1 MNRTSPGL
9 LNRMRFKNKLFLS
22 YMVVV
27 IIPILILGI
36 YAYNQ
41 SRQMLDYRT
50 LEGIDKNIT
59 TVTGSIDSSLERYSH
74 TLRSITYNVTF
85 QKIVENDYLDLVNL
99 SRDLNGYLTPYFNMM
114 KNLDNDIAKI
124 TLYAQGDVPE
134 YDTLLLSSERVDDK
148 AWYRETLDAPPNEYR
163 WFYDEGLFVTA
174 KFPRSLGS
182 AYTHVVH
189 MSLKAESI
197 FGAADMQHDNGIVI
211 ADGQGRPIYANAFAA
226 RFPGFTAEEM
236 LKQKDG
242 TVKLGDTRLF
252 LARKPLRQ
260 SDWTIYWFVPADR
273 AATEAGSIISATVG
287 MIVIC
292 VAIMLAVITL
302 FSRTMIRRILA
313 LNVMMK
319 KVEMGNLTL
328 DVRSVDRDEI
338 GELTNRF
345 GSMLGRINELIEES
359 YNGKIKQQEAELK
372 ALQWQINPHFL
383 YNALSF
389 INWKALRKDAY
400 DISHTVTSLSRFYR
414 TALNRGSNIISVRD
428 ELDNVRSYLEVIQ
441 LMQDYSFDV
450 VFEIDEAVLRYST
463 INLILQPLVE
473 NAIQHGVNKKSD
485 GRGTLRVSAAAREG
499 AIVFTVRDNGPGM
512 PEELVRAAASTQSGG
527 YGLKNVNERVKL
539 KFGEEYGISI
549 ASEPEEGTTI
559 ELTVPPYFPDT
570 DDK

>member
-1 MNRTSPGL
+1 MNLTSPGL
-9 LNRMRFKNKLFLS
+9 FNRMRFKNKLFLS

-27 IIPILILGI
+27 IIPILILGV

-41 SRQMLDYRT
+41 SRQMLEYRT
-50 LEGIDKNIT
+50 LEGIDKNVA

-74 TLRSITYNVTF
+74 TLRSIIYNVTF

-99 SRDLNGYLTPYFNMM
+99 SRDLNGYLTPYVNMM
-114 KNLDNDIAKI
+114 KNLDNSVAKI

-134 YDTLLLSSERVDDK
+134 YDTLLLSSERVSEE
-148 AWYRETLDAPPNEYR
+148 AWYRETLDSAPNQYR
-163 WFYDEGLFVTA
+163 WFYDDGLFVTA

-182 AYTHVVH
+182 ENTHVVF
-189 MSLKAESI
+189 MSLNAETI
-197 FGAADMQHDNGIVI
+197 FSVADMQHDNGVVI
-211 ADGQGRPIYANAFAA
+211 ADGQGRLIYANPFAT
-226 RFPGFTAEEM
+226 RFADFSAEEL

-260 SDWTIYWFVPADR
+260 SDWTIYWFVPADQ
-273 AATEAGSIISATVG
+273 ASAEAGSIISATVG

-292 VAIMLAVITL
+292 IAIMLAVIML

-328 DVRSVDRDEI
+328 SVHSADRDEI

-345 GSMLGRINELIEES
+345 GSMLERINALIEES

-389 INWKALRKDAY
+389 INWKALRKEAY

-414 TALNRGSNIISVRD
+414 TALNRGSNIIAVRE

-450 VFEIDEAVLRYST
+450 AYEIDETVLRYST
-463 INLILQPLVE
+463 VNLILQPLVE
-473 NAIQHGVNKKSD
+473 NAIQHGVNQKRE
-485 GRGTLRVSAAAREG
+485 GRGTLLVAAAAREG
-499 AIVFTVRDNGPGM
+499 AIAFTVRDNGPGM
-512 PEELVRAAASTQSGG
+512 PEELVRAAASTQSSG

-539 KFGEEYGISI
+539 KFGAEYGIAI
-549 ASEPEEGTTI
+549 TSEPGAGTTI
-559 ELTVPPYFPDT
+559 SLTVPRYLPENDSM
-570 DDK
+570 

>member
-1 MNRTSPGL
+1 MNLPSPGL
-9 LNRMRFKNKLFLS
+9 FNRMRFKNKLFLS

-27 IIPILILGI
+27 IIPILILGV

-50 LEGIDKNIT
+50 LEGIDKNVA

-74 TLRSITYNVTF
+74 TLRSIIYNVTF

-99 SRDLNGYLTPYFNMM
+99 SRDLNGYLTPYVNMM
-114 KNLDNDIAKI
+114 KNLDNAVAKI

-134 YDTLLLSSERVDDK
+134 YDTLLLSSERVAD
-148 AWYRETLDAPPNEYR
+148 AEWYRVTLDSAPNQYR
-163 WFYDEGLFVTA
+163 WFYDDGLFVTA
-174 KFPRSLGS
+174 KFPRNLGS
-182 AYTHVVH
+182 DNTHVVY
-189 MSLKAESI
+189 MSLNAETI
-197 FGAADMQHDNGIVI
+197 FSVAEMQRDNGVVI
-211 ADGQGRPIYANAFAA
+211 ADGQGRLVYANQFAA
-226 RFPGFTAEEM
+226 RFADFTAEEL

-252 LARKPLRQ
+252 LSRKPLKQ

-273 AATEAGSIISATVG
+273 ASVEAGSIISATVG
-287 MIVIC
+287 MIVVCI
-292 VAIMLAVITL
+292 AIMLAVITL

-328 DVRSVDRDEI
+328 NVHSADRDEI

-345 GSMLGRINELIEES
+345 GSMLERINALIEES

-389 INWKALRKDAY
+389 INWKALRKEAY

-450 VFEIDEAVLRYST
+450 TYEIDESALRYST

-473 NAIQHGVNKKSD
+473 NAIQHGVNQKRE
-485 GRGTLRVSAAAREG
+485 GRGMLRVAAAAREG

-512 PEELVRAAASTQSGG
+512 PEELVRAVASTQSSG

-539 KFGEEYGISI
+539 KFGAEYGIAI
-549 ASEPEEGTTI
+549 TSEPGDGTTTT
-559 ELTVPPYFPDT
+559 LTVPQYLPET
-570 DDK
+570 D